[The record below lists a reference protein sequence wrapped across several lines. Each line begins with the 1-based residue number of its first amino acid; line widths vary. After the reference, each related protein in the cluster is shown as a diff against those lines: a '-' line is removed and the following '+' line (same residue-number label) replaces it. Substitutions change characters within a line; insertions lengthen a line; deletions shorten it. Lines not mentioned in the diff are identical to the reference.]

1 MACLPLPACNAMAL
15 SPVVECVKVPIE
27 DVAYVAVMTVGTMV
41 WDDSSECTRAIIER
55 K

>member
-1 MACLPLPACNAMAL
+1 MALPLVQL
-15 SPVVECVKVPIE
+15 SPVVECVKVPVE

>member
-1 MACLPLPACNAMAL
+1 MALPLVQL

-27 DVAYVAVMTVGTMV
+27 DVAYVAVRMTMGTVV
-41 WDDSSECTRAIIER
+41 WDDSSECAQAIIER